1 MLTFYCVSDHVIIYY
16 YTVDLCVC
24 LLYYKDMLNNSS
36 GYTKPP
42 KKKTSQGKSHS
53 RIKKSSMNKDKK
65 RSFKAYNGQGK

>member
-1 MLTFYCVSDHVIIYY
+1 MQ
-16 YTVDLCVC
+16 
-24 LLYYKDMLNNSS
+24 NNSS

-53 RIKKSSMNKDKK
+53 RIKKSSMNKAKK